1 MSDLKAENAKKKE
14 TIAQLMEKWGG
25 SYSKELGMDIES
37 GRSGEIFKWFLA
49 SILFGARIS
58 QAKARQTYC
67 EFEKCKV
74 ITPDAIIG
82 TGWDGLVEILDTGGY
97 TRYDFKTATKLLEI
111 MQMLN
116 HVYGGDLNVLH
127 EKARSSEDLESK
139 LMEFKGVGPVTVNIF
154 LRELRGIWEK
164 AQPLPG
170 DHVIIAARRLGLTVL
185 EGKDEEERK
194 MLLIELKRIWENAN
208 RSCRFSD
215 FEAALVKFGIYQRR
229 KRMNEYNTGPII

>member
-1 MSDLKAENAKKKE
+1 MSDLKTENAKKKE

-25 SYSKELGMDIES
+25 RYSKELGIDIES
-37 GRSGEIFKWFLA
+37 GISGEIFKWFLA

-58 QAKARQTYC
+58 QVNARQTYY
-67 EFEKCKV
+67 EFEKRKV

-97 TRYDFKTATKLLEI
+97 MRYDFKTATKLLEI

-116 HVYGGDLNVLH
+116 LLYGGDLNILH
-127 EKARSSEDLESK
+127 EKARDPEDLKSK

-170 DHVIIAARRLGLTVL
+170 NPVIIAAKHLGLTVL
-185 EGKDEEERK
+185 EGNDEEEKK
-194 MLLIELKRIWENAN
+194 MLLIELKRILEKAGL
-208 RSCRFSD
+208 SYRFSD
-215 FEAALVKFGIYQRR
+215 FEAALVKFGIDQRR
-229 KRMNEYNTGPII
+229 KQPEEHTPIR

>member
-14 TIAQLMEKWGG
+14 IVLQLMEKWGG
-25 SYSKELGMDIES
+25 RYSKELGIDLES
-37 GRSGEIFKWFLA
+37 GRSDEIFKWFLA

-58 QAKARQTYC
+58 QAKARQTYY
-67 EFEKCKV
+67 EFEKRKV

-82 TGWDGLVEILDTGGY
+82 IGWNGLVEILDTGGY

-116 HVYGGDLNVLH
+116 HVYGGDLNHLN
-127 EKARSSEDLESK
+127 EKARDREDLESK

-170 DHVIIAARRLGLTVL
+170 DPVIIAAKHLRLTVL
-185 EGKDEEERK
+185 EGKDKEERK
-194 MLLIELKRIWENAN
+194 MLLIELKHIWEKAGLPY
-208 RSCRFSD
+208 RFSD

-229 KRMNEYNTGPII
+229 KRSDEYA

>member
-1 MSDLKAENAKKKE
+1 MSDLKAENARKEE

-25 SYSKELGMDIES
+25 RYSKELGIDIES

-58 QAKARQTYC
+58 QVNARQTYY

-116 HVYGGDLNVLH
+116 DVYGGDLNILH
-127 EKARSSEDLESK
+127 EKAHDPEDLESK

-170 DHVIIAARRLGLTVL
+170 DPVIIAARRLGLTDM
-185 EGKDEEERK
+185 EGKNEEERK
-194 MLLIELKRIWENAN
+194 MLLIELKSIWEKA
-208 RSCRFSD
+208 SLPYRFSD
-215 FEAALVKFGIYQRR
+215 FEAALVKLGIYQRL
-229 KRMNEYNTGPII
+229 KRPEEQAPVR

>member
-1 MSDLKAENAKKKE
+1 
-14 TIAQLMEKWGG
+14 
-25 SYSKELGMDIES
+25 
-37 GRSGEIFKWFLA
+37 
-49 SILFGARIS
+49 
-58 QAKARQTYC
+58 
-67 EFEKCKV
+67 
-74 ITPDAIIG
+74 
-82 TGWDGLVEILDTGGY
+82 
-97 TRYDFKTATKLLEI
+97 
-111 MQMLN
+111 MLN

-208 RSCRFSD
+208 RSYRFSD

-229 KRMNEYNTGPII
+229 KRMNEHNTGPII

>member
-1 MSDLKAENAKKKE
+1 MSDSKAEMAKKKK

-25 SYSKELGMDIES
+25 NYSQELGIDLES
-37 GRSGEIFKWFLA
+37 GLSGEIFKWFLA
-49 SILFGARIS
+49 SILFGARIN
-58 QAKARQTYC
+58 QAKARQTYY

-82 TGWDGLVEILDTGGY
+82 TGWDGLVEILDAGGY

-111 MQMLN
+111 MQTLN
-116 HVYGGDLNVLH
+116 HVYGGDLNILY
-127 EKARSSEDLESK
+127 EKVRDSEDLESK

-185 EGKDEEERK
+185 EGIDEEERK
-194 MLLIELKRIWENAN
+194 IILIELERIWEKAGLT
-208 RSCRFSD
+208 CRFSD
-215 FEAALVKFGIYQRR
+215 FEAALVKFGIHQRR
-229 KRMNEYNTGPII
+229 KRPDEHTPV

>member
-1 MSDLKAENAKKKE
+1 MSDLKTENAKKKE

-25 SYSKELGMDIES
+25 RYSKELGIDIES
-37 GRSGEIFKWFLA
+37 GISGEIFKWFLA

-58 QAKARQTYC
+58 QVNARQTYY
-67 EFEKCKV
+67 EFEKRKV

-97 TRYDFKTATKLLEI
+97 MRYDFKTATKLLEI

-116 HVYGGDLNVLH
+116 LLYGGDLNILH
-127 EKARSSEDLESK
+127 EKARDPEDLKSK

-170 DHVIIAARRLGLTVL
+170 DPVIIAAKHLGLTVL
-185 EGKDEEERK
+185 EGNDEEEKK
-194 MLLIELKRIWENAN
+194 MLLIELKRILEKAGL
-208 RSCRFSD
+208 SYRFSD
-215 FEAALVKFGIYQRR
+215 FEAALVKFGIDQRR
-229 KRMNEYNTGPII
+229 KRPGEYASVR

>member
-1 MSDLKAENAKKKE
+1 MVSCFDPFWAK
-14 TIAQLMEKWGG
+14 
-25 SYSKELGMDIES
+25 
-37 GRSGEIFKWFLA
+37 
-49 SILFGARIS
+49 IS
-58 QAKARQTYC
+58 LTYY

-111 MQMLN
+111 MQMLSLL
-116 HVYGGDLNVLH
+116 YGGDLNLLH
-127 EKARSSEDLESK
+127 EKVCDPEDLESK
-139 LMEFKGVGPVTVNIF
+139 LLEFKEVGPVTVNIF

-164 AQPLPG
+164 SQPLPG
-170 DHVIIAARRLGLTVL
+170 DPVIIAARCLGITVL

-208 RSCRFSD
+208 IS
-215 FEAALVKFGIYQRR
+215 Y
-229 KRMNEYNTGPII
+229 

>member
-1 MSDLKAENAKKKE
+1 MSDLKAEMAKKTE

-25 SYSKELGMDIES
+25 RYSTELGIDIES

-58 QAKARQTYC
+58 QAKTMQTYY

-82 TGWDGLVEILDTGGY
+82 TGWDGLVEILDAGGY

-116 HVYGGDLNVLH
+116 LLYGGDLNILH
-127 EKARSSEDLESK
+127 EKARDPEDLESK

-164 AQPLPG
+164 AQPLPE
-170 DHVIIAARRLGLTVL
+170 DHVIIAARHLGLTVL

-194 MLLIELKRIWENAN
+194 MLLIELERIWEKADL
-208 RSCRFSD
+208 SYRFSD
-215 FEAALVKFGIYQRR
+215 FEAALVKFWIYQRR
-229 KRMNEYNTGPII
+229 KRPDEYAYVR